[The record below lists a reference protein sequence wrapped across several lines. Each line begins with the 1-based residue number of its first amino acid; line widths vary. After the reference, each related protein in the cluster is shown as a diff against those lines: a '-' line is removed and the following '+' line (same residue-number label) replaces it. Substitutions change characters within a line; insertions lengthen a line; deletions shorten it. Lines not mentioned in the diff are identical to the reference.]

1 LKGTEISFCE
11 ISEKSLDKYVTL
23 KDEKKKDLSFSRMPV
38 TNLTPVKDY
47 YAPSITSQNLNDNL
61 NSNVNNEKII
71 FTNSKSKKG
80 SDKVGLSDFKV
91 LKVLGLGSFSKV
103 YLVEHIK
110 SGEFYAMKILKKDLL
125 IEEDQIQ
132 NTLLEKKILVELE
145 HQFLIEMIFCFQT
158 EERIYLILPFMS
170 GGELFNNM
178 KIRKTFD
185 EQM

>member
-1 LKGTEISFCE
+1 MSDF
-11 ISEKSLDKYVTL
+11 VTK
-23 KDEKKKDLSFSRMPV
+23 KDEKKNDLSFSRMPV

-47 YAPSITSQNLNDNL
+47 YSPPTVNLNENL
-61 NSNVNNEKII
+61 NSNVMNEKIV
-71 FTNSKSKKG
+71 FTSSKNKKG
-80 SDKVGLSDFKV
+80 SEKVGLNDFKT
-91 LKVLGLGSFSKV
+91 LKVLGVGSFSKV
-103 YLVEHIK
+103 YLVEHLK

-145 HQFLIEMIFCFQT
+145 HQFLIELIYCFQT

-170 GGELFNNM
+170 GGELYNNM